1 MKKTLLLLLI
11 IGLILILA
19 SGSLCGCSMRKSFL
33 MMDDESIA
41 NKQFE
46 KLIDAIQT
54 QDIDAVRALFSENA
68 LKEAENADESI
79 QAMFDYLTNY
89 LVNYS

>member
-41 NKQFE
+41 NKQLQVVFLYFLPFFPVYPQRLCLRSGGPSRRW
-46 KLIDAIQT
+46 KGLSMRMMSSPNFCMHSQG
-54 QDIDAVRALFSENA
+54 
-68 LKEAENADESI
+68 
-79 QAMFDYLTNY
+79 M
-89 LVNYS
+89 